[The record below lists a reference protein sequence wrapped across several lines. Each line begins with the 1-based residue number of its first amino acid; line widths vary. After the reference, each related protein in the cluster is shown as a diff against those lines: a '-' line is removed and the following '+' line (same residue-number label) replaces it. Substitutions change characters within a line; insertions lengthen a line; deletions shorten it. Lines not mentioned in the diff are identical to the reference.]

1 VATAEE
7 LRQRIAAL
15 NQDTAARTAPNPAS
29 ESMRARMAQLDRN
42 TARTLRGAPTAPAG
56 SSFTAP
62 GVQVIDR
69 TASTAARG
77 NGLGQRFANARDAV
91 VSQRGVGPPKPPG
104 MLGRAWNVFARNPR
118 VQLAT
123 AVAAGLGGSSIL
135 ADEERQ
141 RDAFTRLGG
150 DFAGNDIEDANAAT
164 AALGLLDIPTLGL
177 AGAAS
182 RFTGAVE
189 NPRTLSDG
197 SRESGLD
204 RFFGGVQAVIDPD
217 EARRRRGLA
226 VPERGV
232 AALGEVTPQG
242 QRVTPEIFSTAGDG
256 LIGAAPVNTIRTAD
270 GRVLPVNPDV
280 QVNTMSP
287 ENFTR
292 IGSGLSQR
300 LGDAR
305 LTAAERGDFGQL
317 ETDRAA
323 FEGQL
328 DTNRQI
334 VADYERQQAEAL
346 LARSGGVTGRRLA
359 PVSQREGSAARTA
372 MATLAQ
378 LNADADRNAGV
389 ESERIAAESRRAP
402 PENPLMNPQVI
413 AERLRQEGADRRQD
427 TGQDLFRGLEP
438 IEDIQGGVTG
448 FQGLDS
454 QGVPVVI
461 PQAELP
467 VLQSQFQQFRT
478 NGTIPPN
485 MSFADFVSRINAAT
499 AQG

>member
-1 VATAEE
+1 LDDLQNRMLSDDPEVSRAAVAEF
-7 LRQRIAAL
+7 
-15 NQDTAARTAPNPAS
+15 
-29 ESMRARMAQLDRN
+29 
-42 TARTLRGAPTAPAG
+42 RGA
-56 SSFTAP
+56 
-62 GVQVIDR
+62 Q
-69 TASTAARG
+69 
-77 NGLGQRFANARDAV
+77 Q
-91 VSQRGVGPPKPPG
+91 
-104 MLGRAWNVFARNPR
+104 
-118 VQLAT
+118 
-123 AVAAGLGGSSIL
+123 
-135 ADEERQ
+135 
-141 RDAFTRLGG
+141 
-150 DFAGNDIEDANAAT
+150 
-164 AALGLLDIPTLGL
+164 
-177 AGAAS
+177 AGAPES
-182 RFTGAVE
+182 AVE
-189 NPRTLSDG
+189 ASPAPLSVDG
-197 SRESGLD
+197 S
-204 RFFGGVQAVIDPD
+204 
-217 EARRRRGLA
+217 
-226 VPERGV
+226 
-232 AALGEVTPQG
+232 
-242 QRVTPEIFSTAGDG
+242 
-256 LIGAAPVNTIRTAD
+256 APVNTIRTAD

-292 IGSGLSQR
+292 IGSGLGQR

-305 LTAAERGDFGQL
+305 LAAAERGDFGQL